1 MERRRRARGRG
12 IADDLITS
20 RLHTSLLCNLRYYG
34 VYLYEVGVLHFYLSQ
49 WPFLLLTR
57 SMTCLSPKDPRFL
70 LDLVLP
76 WWLRPAGLEQAMP
89 S

>member
-57 SMTCLSPKDPRFL
+57 LMTCLSSQRPSIPPRL
-70 LDLVLP
+70 GSSMVAEASRIRTSD
-76 WWLRPAGLEQAMP
+76 A
-89 S
+89 